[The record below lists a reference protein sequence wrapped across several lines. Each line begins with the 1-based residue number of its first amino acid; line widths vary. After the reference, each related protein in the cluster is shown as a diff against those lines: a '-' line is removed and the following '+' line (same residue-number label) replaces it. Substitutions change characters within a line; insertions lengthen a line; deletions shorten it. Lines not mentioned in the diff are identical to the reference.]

1 MSHESRFNLLEGA
14 LPPRRA
20 YIGDAGLDICL
31 QEDITV
37 YPGQTVRS
45 PAKITLEL
53 APYVAAHV
61 MTRSSTSDKRVT
73 IIPTVIDQS
82 YNGKEISIFVS
93 NFNTYPVSLKRG
105 DYLAQIVLMPYYTF
119 ANETGTQMNRTRNE
133 GERFGSSDRQT
144 SEEAREN
151 NKRVAEEI
159 KQLSEE
165 GIERNQEILD
175 TCKNLKSILT
185 PSKPD
190 DAEVFDRV
198 LEKNHQLLD
207 QLSASPDDSLDA
219 LDDYS
224 DDDVD
229 SMFKEDQPVD
239 KHTFDRLANK
249 LGRTLTESQDEYL
262 SSLPREEAK
271 EMDDLRVSELFVH
284 KLAKA
289 LASNK
294 TIVTVTPDDVI
305 YDFVQESF
313 SAFEN
318 SPVFTKVEDTDDGV
332 VFYINDKLGD
342 D

>member
-45 PAKITLEL
+45 PAKITLDL

-119 ANETGTQMNRTRNE
+119 ANETGTQMNRARNE
-133 GERFGSSDRQT
+133 GERFGSSDRQPV
-144 SEEAREN
+144 EEKQGVEELTTLAKEQVEQSQQTLESYEN
-151 NKRVAEEI
+151 SVD
-159 KQLSEE
+159 S
-165 GIERNQEILD
+165 
-175 TCKNLKSILT
+175 LT
-185 PSKPD
+185 PVQFD
-190 DAEVFDRV
+190 DG
-198 LEKNHQLLD
+198 
-207 QLSASPDDSLDA
+207 DDL
-219 LDDYS
+219 
-224 DDDVD
+224 D
-229 SMFKEDQPVD
+229 SMFKEDRPSEQKV
-239 KHTFDRLANK
+239 FDQFTHK
-249 LGRTLTESQDEYL
+249 LGLTLTEAQDEYI
-262 SSLPREEAK
+262 SSLPREQAK
-271 EMDDLRVSELFVH
+271 EMDDLCVSQLFVD
-284 KLAKA
+284 KLAEA
-289 LASNK
+289 VTTGTNV
-294 TIVTVTPDDVI
+294 VTVTPEDVI

-318 SPVFTKVEDTDDGV
+318 SPVFTKVEDTDFGV
-332 VFYINDKLGD
+332 VFHINDKLGD

>member
-31 QEDITV
+31 QEDIIV

-45 PAKITLEL
+45 PAKITLDL

-133 GERFGSSDRQT
+133 GERFGSSDRQPV
-144 SEEAREN
+144 EE
-151 NKRVAEEI
+151 K
-159 KQLSEE
+159 
-165 GIERNQEILD
+165 QEIEELTTLAKEQVKQSQQTLESYESLTD
-175 TCKNLKSILT
+175 SLT
-185 PSKPD
+185 P
-190 DAEVFDRV
+190 VQF
-198 LEKNHQLLD
+198 
-207 QLSASPDDSLDA
+207 
-219 LDDYS
+219 
-224 DDDVD
+224 DDDDDLD
-229 SMFKEDQPVD
+229 SMFKEERPSEQKAFDQFT
-239 KHTFDRLANK
+239 HK
-249 LGRTLTESQDEYL
+249 LGLTLTEAQDEYI
-262 SSLPREEAK
+262 SSLPREQAK
-271 EMDDLRVSELFVH
+271 EMDDLCVSQLFVD
-284 KLAKA
+284 KLAEA
-289 LASNK
+289 VTNG
-294 TIVTVTPDDVI
+294 TNVVTVTPDDVI

-318 SPVFTKVEDTDDGV
+318 SPVFTKVEDTDFGV
-332 VFYINDKLGD
+332 VFRINDKLGD

>member
-45 PAKITLEL
+45 PAKITLDL

-133 GERFGSSDRQT
+133 GERFGSSDRQPV
-144 SEEAREN
+144 EEKQE
-151 NKRVAEEI
+151 VEELTTLAKEQV
-159 KQLSEE
+159 KQSQQTLESYES
-165 GIERNQEILD
+165 LTD
-175 TCKNLKSILT
+175 SLT
-185 PSKPD
+185 P
-190 DAEVFDRV
+190 VQF
-198 LEKNHQLLD
+198 
-207 QLSASPDDSLDA
+207 
-219 LDDYS
+219 
-224 DDDVD
+224 DDDDDLD
-229 SMFKEDQPVD
+229 SMFKEERPSEQKVFDQFT
-239 KHTFDRLANK
+239 HK
-249 LGRTLTESQDEYL
+249 LGLTLTEAQDEYI
-262 SSLPREEAK
+262 SSLPREQAK
-271 EMDDLRVSELFVH
+271 EMDDLCVSQLFVD
-284 KLAKA
+284 KLAEA
-289 LASNK
+289 VTNG
-294 TIVTVTPDDVI
+294 TNVVTVTPDDVI

-318 SPVFTKVEDTDDGV
+318 SPVFTKVEDTDFGV
-332 VFYINDKLGD
+332 VFHINDKLGD

>member
-1 MSHESRFNLLEGA
+1 LSHESRFNLLEGA

-45 PAKITLEL
+45 PAKITLDL

-119 ANETGTQMNRTRNE
+119 VNETGTQMNRTRNE
-133 GERFGSSDRQT
+133 GERFGSSDRQPVEETQEKVELTTLAKEQVTT
-144 SEEAREN
+144 SRQTLESYEH
-151 NKRVAEEI
+151 
-159 KQLSEE
+159 
-165 GIERNQEILD
+165 
-175 TCKNLKSILT
+175 LT
-185 PSKPD
+185 
-190 DAEVFDRV
+190 
-198 LEKNHQLLD
+198 
-207 QLSASPDDSLDA
+207 DA
-219 LDDYS
+219 LSPELSDEDDI
-224 DDDVD
+224 D
-229 SMFKEDQPVD
+229 SMFKEDRPSEQKV
-239 KHTFDRLANK
+239 FDQFTNK
-249 LGRTLTESQDEYL
+249 LGLTLTEAQDEYI
-262 SSLPREEAK
+262 SSLPREQAK
-271 EMDDLRVSELFVH
+271 EMDDLCVSKLFVD
-284 KLAKA
+284 KLADA
-289 LASNK
+289 VASGTNV
-294 TIVTVTPDDVI
+294 VTVTPEDVI

-318 SPVFTKVEDTDDGV
+318 SPVFTKVEDTDFGV
-332 VFYINDKLGD
+332 VFHINDTLGD

>member
-45 PAKITLEL
+45 PAKITLDL

-93 NFNTYPVSLKRG
+93 NFNTYPVSLTRG
-105 DYLAQIVLMPYYTF
+105 DYLAQIVLMPYFTF
-119 ANETGTQMNRTRNE
+119 ANETGTQMKRARNE
-133 GERFGSSDRQT
+133 GERFGSSDRQPI
-144 SEEAREN
+144 EEKQEVEELTTFAKEQVEQSQQILESYEN
-151 NKRVAEEI
+151 SVD
-159 KQLSEE
+159 S
-165 GIERNQEILD
+165 
-175 TCKNLKSILT
+175 LT
-185 PSKPD
+185 P
-190 DAEVFDRV
+190 VQF
-198 LEKNHQLLD
+198 
-207 QLSASPDDSLDA
+207 
-219 LDDYS
+219 
-224 DDDVD
+224 DDDDDLD
-229 SMFKEDQPVD
+229 SMFKEERPSEQKVFDQF
-239 KHTFDRLANK
+239 TNK
-249 LGRTLTESQDEYL
+249 LGLTLTEAQDEYI
-262 SSLPREEAK
+262 SSLPREQAK
-271 EMDDLRVSELFVH
+271 EMDDLCVSQLFVD
-284 KLAKA
+284 KLAEA
-289 LASNK
+289 VTTGTNV
-294 TIVTVTPDDVI
+294 VTVTPDDVI

-318 SPVFTKVEDTDDGV
+318 SPVFTKVEDTDFGV
-332 VFYINDKLGD
+332 VFHINDKLGD

>member
-45 PAKITLEL
+45 PAKITLDL

-93 NFNTYPVSLKRG
+93 NFNTYPVSLTRG
-105 DYLAQIVLMPYYTF
+105 DYLAQIVLMPYFTF
-119 ANETGTQMNRTRNE
+119 ANETGTQMNRARNE
-133 GERFGSSDRQT
+133 GERFGSSDRQPI
-144 SEEAREN
+144 EEKQEVEELTTFAKEQVEQSQQILESYEN
-151 NKRVAEEI
+151 SVD
-159 KQLSEE
+159 S
-165 GIERNQEILD
+165 
-175 TCKNLKSILT
+175 LT
-185 PSKPD
+185 P
-190 DAEVFDRV
+190 VQF
-198 LEKNHQLLD
+198 
-207 QLSASPDDSLDA
+207 
-219 LDDYS
+219 
-224 DDDVD
+224 DDDDDLD
-229 SMFKEDQPVD
+229 SMFKEERPSEQKVFDQF
-239 KHTFDRLANK
+239 TNK
-249 LGRTLTESQDEYL
+249 LGLTLTEAQDEYI
-262 SSLPREEAK
+262 SSLPREQAK
-271 EMDDLRVSELFVH
+271 EMDDVCVSQLFVD
-284 KLAKA
+284 KLAEA
-289 LASNK
+289 VTTGTNV
-294 TIVTVTPDDVI
+294 VTVTPDDVI

-318 SPVFTKVEDTDDGV
+318 SPVFTKVEDTDFGV
-332 VFYINDKLGD
+332 VFHINDKLGD

>member
-45 PAKITLEL
+45 PAKITLDL

-93 NFNTYPVSLKRG
+93 NFNTYPVSLTRG
-105 DYLAQIVLMPYYTF
+105 DYLAQIVLMPYFTF
-119 ANETGTQMNRTRNE
+119 ANETGTQMNRARNE
-133 GERFGSSDRQT
+133 GERFGSSDRQPI
-144 SEEAREN
+144 EEKQEVEELTTFAKEQVEQSQQILESYEN
-151 NKRVAEEI
+151 SVD
-159 KQLSEE
+159 S
-165 GIERNQEILD
+165 
-175 TCKNLKSILT
+175 LT
-185 PSKPD
+185 P
-190 DAEVFDRV
+190 VQF
-198 LEKNHQLLD
+198 
-207 QLSASPDDSLDA
+207 
-219 LDDYS
+219 
-224 DDDVD
+224 DDDDDLD
-229 SMFKEDQPVD
+229 SMFKEERPSEQKVFDQF
-239 KHTFDRLANK
+239 TNK
-249 LGRTLTESQDEYL
+249 LGLTLTEAQDEYI
-262 SSLPREEAK
+262 SSLPREQAK
-271 EMDDLRVSELFVH
+271 EMDDLCVSQLFVD
-284 KLAKA
+284 KLAEA
-289 LASNK
+289 VTTGTNV
-294 TIVTVTPDDVI
+294 VTVTPDDVI

-318 SPVFTKVEDTDDGV
+318 SPVFTKVEDTDYGV
-332 VFYINDKLGD
+332 VFRINDKLGD

>member
-45 PAKITLEL
+45 PAKITLDL
-53 APYVAAHV
+53 APCVAAHV

-119 ANETGTQMNRTRNE
+119 ANETGTQMNRARNE
-133 GERFGSSDRQT
+133 GERFGSSDRQPV
-144 SEEAREN
+144 EEKQEVEELTTFVKEQVEQSQQTLESYEN
-151 NKRVAEEI
+151 SVD
-159 KQLSEE
+159 S
-165 GIERNQEILD
+165 
-175 TCKNLKSILT
+175 LT
-185 PSKPD
+185 PVQFD
-190 DAEVFDRV
+190 DG
-198 LEKNHQLLD
+198 
-207 QLSASPDDSLDA
+207 DDL
-219 LDDYS
+219 
-224 DDDVD
+224 D
-229 SMFKEDQPVD
+229 SMFKEDRPSEQKV
-239 KHTFDRLANK
+239 FDQFTHK
-249 LGRTLTESQDEYL
+249 LGLTLTEAQDEYI
-262 SSLPREEAK
+262 SSLPREQAK
-271 EMDDLRVSELFVH
+271 EMDDLCVSQLFVD
-284 KLAKA
+284 KLAEA
-289 LASNK
+289 VTTGTNV
-294 TIVTVTPDDVI
+294 VTVTPEDII

-318 SPVFTKVEDTDDGV
+318 SPVFTKVEDTDFGV
-332 VFYINDKLGD
+332 VFRINDKLGD

>member
-45 PAKITLEL
+45 PAKITLDL
-53 APYVAAHV
+53 APYIAAHV

-105 DYLAQIVLMPYYTF
+105 DYLAQIVLMPYFTF
-119 ANETGTQMNRTRNE
+119 ANETGTQMNRTRND
-133 GERFGSSDRQT
+133 GERFGSSDRQPIEEIPIVSSDT
-144 SEEAREN
+144 SEE
-151 NKRVAEEI
+151 NKEMLKIIDKIDAGFDYI
-159 KQLSEE
+159 D
-165 GIERNQEILD
+165 ERLQ
-175 TCKNLKSILT
+175 S
-185 PSKPD
+185 
-190 DAEVFDRV
+190 FD
-198 LEKNHQLLD
+198 E
-207 QLSASPDDSLDA
+207 
-219 LDDYS
+219 
-224 DDDVD
+224 DDVD
-229 SMFKEDQPVD
+229 SMFKEDQPSET
-239 KHTFDRLANK
+239 HMFNHFTNE
-249 LGRTLTESQDEYL
+249 LGRTLTESQDEYI

-271 EMDDLRVSELFVH
+271 EMSDFCVSKLFIG
-284 KLAKA
+284 KLVEAV
-289 LASNK
+289 ASGTNV
-294 TIVTVTPDDVI
+294 VTVTPDDVI

-318 SPVFTKVEDTDDGV
+318 SPVFTKVEDTDFGV
-332 VFYINDKLGD
+332 VFHINDRLGD

>member
-45 PAKITLEL
+45 PAKITLDL

-93 NFNTYPVSLKRG
+93 NFNTYPVSLTRG
-105 DYLAQIVLMPYYTF
+105 DYLAQIVLMPYFTF
-119 ANETGTQMNRTRNE
+119 ANETGTQMNRARNE
-133 GERFGSSDRQT
+133 GERFGSSDRQPI
-144 SEEAREN
+144 EEKQEVEELTTFAKEQVEQSQQILESYEN
-151 NKRVAEEI
+151 SVD
-159 KQLSEE
+159 S
-165 GIERNQEILD
+165 
-175 TCKNLKSILT
+175 LT
-185 PSKPD
+185 P
-190 DAEVFDRV
+190 V
-198 LEKNHQLLD
+198 Q
-207 QLSASPDDSLDA
+207 
-219 LDDYS
+219 LDD
-224 DDDVD
+224 DDDLD
-229 SMFKEDQPVD
+229 SMFKEERPSEQKVFDQF
-239 KHTFDRLANK
+239 TNK
-249 LGRTLTESQDEYL
+249 LGLTLTEAQDEYI
-262 SSLPREEAK
+262 SSLPREQAK
-271 EMDDLRVSELFVH
+271 EMDDLCVSQLFVD
-284 KLAKA
+284 KLAEA
-289 LASNK
+289 VTTGTNV
-294 TIVTVTPDDVI
+294 VTVTPDDVI

-318 SPVFTKVEDTDDGV
+318 SPVFTKVEDTDFGV
-332 VFYINDKLGD
+332 VFHINDKLGD

>member
-45 PAKITLEL
+45 PAKITLDL

-105 DYLAQIVLMPYYTF
+105 DYLAQIVLMPYFTF

-133 GERFGSSDRQT
+133 GERFGSSDRQPV
-144 SEEAREN
+144 EEKQEVEELTTFVKEQVGQSQQTLESYEN
-151 NKRVAEEI
+151 SVD
-159 KQLSEE
+159 S
-165 GIERNQEILD
+165 
-175 TCKNLKSILT
+175 LT
-185 PSKPD
+185 PVQFD
-190 DAEVFDRV
+190 DG
-198 LEKNHQLLD
+198 
-207 QLSASPDDSLDA
+207 DDL
-219 LDDYS
+219 
-224 DDDVD
+224 D
-229 SMFKEDQPVD
+229 SMFKEDRPSEQKV
-239 KHTFDRLANK
+239 FDQFTHK
-249 LGRTLTESQDEYL
+249 LGLTLTEAQDEYI
-262 SSLPREEAK
+262 SSLPREQAK
-271 EMDDLRVSELFVH
+271 EMDDLCVSQLFVD
-284 KLAKA
+284 KLAEA
-289 LASNK
+289 VTTGTNV
-294 TIVTVTPDDVI
+294 VTVTPEDVI

-318 SPVFTKVEDTDDGV
+318 SPVFTKVEDTDFGV
-332 VFYINDKLGD
+332 VFHINDKLGD

>member
-45 PAKITLEL
+45 PAKITLDL

-105 DYLAQIVLMPYYTF
+105 DYLAQIVLMPYFTF
-119 ANETGTQMNRTRNE
+119 ANETGTQMNRARNE
-133 GERFGSSDRQT
+133 GERFGSSDRQPI
-144 SEEAREN
+144 EEKQEVEELTTFAKEQVEQSQQILESYEN
-151 NKRVAEEI
+151 SVD
-159 KQLSEE
+159 S
-165 GIERNQEILD
+165 
-175 TCKNLKSILT
+175 LT
-185 PSKPD
+185 P
-190 DAEVFDRV
+190 VQF
-198 LEKNHQLLD
+198 
-207 QLSASPDDSLDA
+207 
-219 LDDYS
+219 
-224 DDDVD
+224 DDDDDLD
-229 SMFKEDQPVD
+229 SMFKEERPSEQKVFDQF
-239 KHTFDRLANK
+239 TNK
-249 LGRTLTESQDEYL
+249 LGLTLTEAQDEYI
-262 SSLPREEAK
+262 SSLPREQAK
-271 EMDDLRVSELFVH
+271 EMDDLCVSQLFVD
-284 KLAKA
+284 KLAE
-289 LASNK
+289 SVTTGTNV
-294 TIVTVTPDDVI
+294 VTVTPDDVI

-318 SPVFTKVEDTDDGV
+318 SPVFTKVEDTDFGV
-332 VFYINDKLGD
+332 VFHINDKLGD

>member
-45 PAKITLEL
+45 PAKITLDL

-93 NFNTYPVSLKRG
+93 NFNTYPVSLTRG
-105 DYLAQIVLMPYYTF
+105 DYLAQIVLMPYFTF

-133 GERFGSSDRQT
+133 GERFGSSDRQPAKEKQEV
-144 SEEAREN
+144 EELTTLAKGQVEQSQQTLESYEN
-151 NKRVAEEI
+151 LAD
-159 KQLSEE
+159 S
-165 GIERNQEILD
+165 
-175 TCKNLKSILT
+175 LT
-185 PSKPD
+185 P
-190 DAEVFDRV
+190 VQF
-198 LEKNHQLLD
+198 
-207 QLSASPDDSLDA
+207 
-219 LDDYS
+219 
-224 DDDVD
+224 DDDDDLD
-229 SMFKEDQPVD
+229 SMFKEDRPSEQKV
-239 KHTFDRLANK
+239 FDQFTHK
-249 LGRTLTESQDEYL
+249 LGLTLTEAQDEYI
-262 SSLPREEAK
+262 SSLPREQAK
-271 EMDDLRVSELFVH
+271 EMDDLCVSQLFVD
-284 KLAKA
+284 KLAEA
-289 LASNK
+289 VTNG
-294 TIVTVTPDDVI
+294 TNVVTVTPDDVI

-318 SPVFTKVEDTDDGV
+318 SPVFTKVEDTDFGA
-332 VFYINDKLGD
+332 VFHINDTLGD

>member
-1 MSHESRFNLLEGA
+1 LSHESRFNLLEGA

-45 PAKITLEL
+45 PAKITLDL

-119 ANETGTQMNRTRNE
+119 ANETGTQMNRARNE
-133 GERFGSSDRQT
+133 GERFGSSDRQPV
-144 SEEAREN
+144 EEKQEVEELTTFVKEQVEQSQQTLESYEN
-151 NKRVAEEI
+151 SVD
-159 KQLSEE
+159 S
-165 GIERNQEILD
+165 
-175 TCKNLKSILT
+175 LT
-185 PSKPD
+185 PVQFD
-190 DAEVFDRV
+190 DG
-198 LEKNHQLLD
+198 
-207 QLSASPDDSLDA
+207 DDL
-219 LDDYS
+219 
-224 DDDVD
+224 D
-229 SMFKEDQPVD
+229 SMFKEDRPSEQKV
-239 KHTFDRLANK
+239 FDQFTHK
-249 LGRTLTESQDEYL
+249 LGLTLTEAQDEYI
-262 SSLPREEAK
+262 SSLPREQAK
-271 EMDDLRVSELFVH
+271 EMDDLCVSQLFVD
-284 KLAKA
+284 KLAEA
-289 LASNK
+289 VTNG
-294 TIVTVTPDDVI
+294 TNVVTVTPDDVI

-318 SPVFTKVEDTDDGV
+318 SPVFTKVEDTDFGV
-332 VFYINDKLGD
+332 VFHINDKLGD

>member
-31 QEDITV
+31 QEDIIV
-37 YPGQTVRS
+37 YPGQTIRS
-45 PAKITLEL
+45 PAKITLDL
-53 APYVAAHV
+53 APYIAAHV

-105 DYLAQIVLMPYYTF
+105 DYLAQIVLMPYFTF

-133 GERFGSSDRQT
+133 GERFGSSDRHPVDEMPIVSSEI
-144 SEEAREN
+144 SEE
-151 NKRVAEEI
+151 NKETLKTIDKIDAGFEYI
-159 KQLSEE
+159 D
-165 GIERNQEILD
+165 ERFQ
-175 TCKNLKSILT
+175 S
-185 PSKPD
+185 
-190 DAEVFDRV
+190 F
-198 LEKNHQLLD
+198 
-207 QLSASPDDSLDA
+207 
-219 LDDYS
+219 

-229 SMFKEDQPVD
+229 SMFKENQPSETHVFNRF
-239 KHTFDRLANK
+239 TNE
-249 LGRTLTESQDEYL
+249 LGRTLTESQDEYI

-271 EMDDLRVSELFVH
+271 EMSDFCVSKIFID
-284 KLAKA
+284 KLVEAV
-289 LASNK
+289 ASGTNV
-294 TIVTVTPDDVI
+294 VTVTPDDVI

-318 SPVFTKVEDTDDGV
+318 SPVFTKVEDTDFGV

>member
-1 MSHESRFNLLEGA
+1 LSHESRFNLLEGA

-45 PAKITLEL
+45 PAKITLDL

-119 ANETGTQMNRTRNE
+119 ANETGTQMNRARNE
-133 GERFGSSDRQT
+133 GERFGSSDRQPV
-144 SEEAREN
+144 EEKQEVEELTTFVKEQVGQSQQTLESYEN
-151 NKRVAEEI
+151 SVD
-159 KQLSEE
+159 S
-165 GIERNQEILD
+165 
-175 TCKNLKSILT
+175 LT
-185 PSKPD
+185 PVQFD
-190 DAEVFDRV
+190 DG
-198 LEKNHQLLD
+198 
-207 QLSASPDDSLDA
+207 DDL
-219 LDDYS
+219 
-224 DDDVD
+224 D
-229 SMFKEDQPVD
+229 SMFKEERPSEQKVFDQF
-239 KHTFDRLANK
+239 TNK
-249 LGRTLTESQDEYL
+249 LGLTLTEAQDEYI
-262 SSLPREEAK
+262 SSLPREQAK
-271 EMDDLRVSELFVH
+271 EMDDLCVSQLFVD
-284 KLAKA
+284 KLAEA
-289 LASNK
+289 VTTGTNV
-294 TIVTVTPDDVI
+294 VTVTPEDII

-318 SPVFTKVEDTDDGV
+318 SPVFTKVEDTDFGV
-332 VFYINDKLGD
+332 VFHINDKLGD

>member
-45 PAKITLEL
+45 PAKITLDL

-119 ANETGTQMNRTRNE
+119 VNETGTQMNRARNE
-133 GERFGSSDRQT
+133 GERFGSSDRQPV
-144 SEEAREN
+144 EEKQEVEELTTFAKEQVEQSQQTLESYEN
-151 NKRVAEEI
+151 SVD
-159 KQLSEE
+159 S
-165 GIERNQEILD
+165 
-175 TCKNLKSILT
+175 LT
-185 PSKPD
+185 PVQFD
-190 DAEVFDRV
+190 DG
-198 LEKNHQLLD
+198 
-207 QLSASPDDSLDA
+207 DDL
-219 LDDYS
+219 
-224 DDDVD
+224 D
-229 SMFKEDQPVD
+229 SMFKEDRPSEQ
-239 KHTFDRLANK
+239 KAFDQFTHK
-249 LGRTLTESQDEYL
+249 LGLTLTEAQDEYI
-262 SSLPREEAK
+262 SSLPREQAK
-271 EMDDLRVSELFVH
+271 EMDDLCVSQLFVD
-284 KLAKA
+284 KLAEA
-289 LASNK
+289 VTTGTNV
-294 TIVTVTPDDVI
+294 VTVTPDDVI

-318 SPVFTKVEDTDDGV
+318 SPVFTKVEDTDFGV
-332 VFYINDKLGD
+332 VFRINDKLGD

>member
-45 PAKITLEL
+45 PAKITLDL

-93 NFNTYPVSLKRG
+93 NFNTYPVSLTRG
-105 DYLAQIVLMPYYTF
+105 DYLAQIVLMPYFTF
-119 ANETGTQMNRTRNE
+119 ANETGTQMNRARNE
-133 GERFGSSDRQT
+133 GERFGSSDRQPI
-144 SEEAREN
+144 EEKQEVEELTTFAKEQVEQSQQILESYEN
-151 NKRVAEEI
+151 SVD
-159 KQLSEE
+159 S
-165 GIERNQEILD
+165 
-175 TCKNLKSILT
+175 LT
-185 PSKPD
+185 P
-190 DAEVFDRV
+190 VQF
-198 LEKNHQLLD
+198 
-207 QLSASPDDSLDA
+207 
-219 LDDYS
+219 
-224 DDDVD
+224 DDDDDLD
-229 SMFKEDQPVD
+229 SMFKEERPSEQKVFDQF
-239 KHTFDRLANK
+239 TNK
-249 LGRTLTESQDEYL
+249 LSLTLTEAQDEYI
-262 SSLPREEAK
+262 SSLPREQAK
-271 EMDDLRVSELFVH
+271 EMDDLCVSQLFVD
-284 KLAKA
+284 KLAEA
-289 LASNK
+289 VTTGTNV
-294 TIVTVTPDDVI
+294 VTVTPDDVI

-318 SPVFTKVEDTDDGV
+318 SPVFTKVEDTDFGV
-332 VFYINDKLGD
+332 VFHINDKLGD

>member
-45 PAKITLEL
+45 PAKITLDL

-119 ANETGTQMNRTRNE
+119 ANETGTQMNRARNE
-133 GERFGSSDRQT
+133 GERFGSSDRQ
-144 SEEAREN
+144 S
-151 NKRVAEEI
+151 AEEVVENHQQVA
-159 KQLSEE
+159 KEQAEQSQQTLESYE
-165 GIERNQEILD
+165 NSSD
-175 TCKNLKSILT
+175 SLT
-185 PSKPD
+185 PVQFD
-190 DAEVFDRV
+190 DG
-198 LEKNHQLLD
+198 
-207 QLSASPDDSLDA
+207 DDL
-219 LDDYS
+219 
-224 DDDVD
+224 D
-229 SMFKEDQPVD
+229 SMFKEDRPSEQKV
-239 KHTFDRLANK
+239 FDQFTHK
-249 LGRTLTESQDEYL
+249 LGLTLTEAQDEYI
-262 SSLPREEAK
+262 SSLPREQAK
-271 EMDDLRVSELFVH
+271 EMDDLCVSKLFVD
-284 KLAKA
+284 KLADA
-289 LASNK
+289 VVCGTNV
-294 TIVTVTPDDVI
+294 VTVTPDDII

-318 SPVFTKVEDTDDGV
+318 APVFTKVEDTDYGV
-332 VFYINDKLGD
+332 VFHVNDKLGD

>member
-31 QEDITV
+31 QEDIIV

-45 PAKITLEL
+45 PAKITLDL

-105 DYLAQIVLMPYYTF
+105 DYLAQIVLMPYFTF

-133 GERFGSSDRQT
+133 GERFGSSDRQSVNEQPIVSSDT
-144 SEEAREN
+144 SKETKEMLKTIDKIDAGFEY
-151 NKRVAEEI
+151 I
-159 KQLSEE
+159 D
-165 GIERNQEILD
+165 ERLRSSDE
-175 TCKNLKSILT
+175 
-185 PSKPD
+185 D
-190 DAEVFDRV
+190 DI
-198 LEKNHQLLD
+198 
-207 QLSASPDDSLDA
+207 
-219 LDDYS
+219 
-224 DDDVD
+224 D
-229 SMFKEDQPVD
+229 SMFKEDRPSEQKV
-239 KHTFDRLANK
+239 FDQFTHK
-249 LGRTLTESQDEYL
+249 LGLTLTEAQDEYI
-262 SSLPREEAK
+262 SSLPREQAK
-271 EMDDLRVSELFVH
+271 EMDDLCVSQLFVD
-284 KLAKA
+284 KLAEA
-289 LASNK
+289 VTTGTNV
-294 TIVTVTPDDVI
+294 VTVTPDDVI

-318 SPVFTKVEDTDDGV
+318 SPVFTKVEDTDFGV
-332 VFYINDKLGD
+332 VFHINDTLGD

>member
-45 PAKITLEL
+45 PAKITLDL

-119 ANETGTQMNRTRNE
+119 ANETGTQMNRARNE
-133 GERFGSSDRQT
+133 GERFGSSDRQPI
-144 SEEAREN
+144 EEKQEVEELTTFVKEQVEQSQQTLESYEN
-151 NKRVAEEI
+151 SVD
-159 KQLSEE
+159 S
-165 GIERNQEILD
+165 
-175 TCKNLKSILT
+175 LT
-185 PSKPD
+185 P
-190 DAEVFDRV
+190 VQF
-198 LEKNHQLLD
+198 
-207 QLSASPDDSLDA
+207 
-219 LDDYS
+219 
-224 DDDVD
+224 DDDDDLD
-229 SMFKEDQPVD
+229 SMFKEERPSEQKVFDQF
-239 KHTFDRLANK
+239 TNK
-249 LGRTLTESQDEYL
+249 LGLTLTEAQDEYI
-262 SSLPREEAK
+262 SSLPREQAK
-271 EMDDLRVSELFVH
+271 EMDDLCVSQLFVD
-284 KLAKA
+284 KLAEA
-289 LASNK
+289 VTTGTNV
-294 TIVTVTPDDVI
+294 VTVTPDDVI

-318 SPVFTKVEDTDDGV
+318 LPVFTKVEDTDFGV
-332 VFYINDKLGD
+332 VFHINDKLGD

>member
-45 PAKITLEL
+45 PAKITLDL

-93 NFNTYPVSLKRG
+93 NFNTYPVSLTRG

-133 GERFGSSDRQT
+133 GERFGSSDRQPV
-144 SEEAREN
+144 EEKQE
-151 NKRVAEEI
+151 VEELTTLAKEQV
-159 KQLSEE
+159 KQSQQTLESYES
-165 GIERNQEILD
+165 LTD
-175 TCKNLKSILT
+175 SLT
-185 PSKPD
+185 P
-190 DAEVFDRV
+190 VQF
-198 LEKNHQLLD
+198 
-207 QLSASPDDSLDA
+207 
-219 LDDYS
+219 
-224 DDDVD
+224 DDDDDLD
-229 SMFKEDQPVD
+229 SMFKEERPSEQKVFDQFT
-239 KHTFDRLANK
+239 HK
-249 LGRTLTESQDEYL
+249 LGLTLTEAQDEYI
-262 SSLPREEAK
+262 SSLPREQAK
-271 EMDDLRVSELFVH
+271 EMDDLCVSQLFVD
-284 KLAKA
+284 KLAEA
-289 LASNK
+289 VTNG
-294 TIVTVTPDDVI
+294 TNVVTVTPDDVI

-318 SPVFTKVEDTDDGV
+318 SPVFTKVEDTDFGV
-332 VFYINDKLGD
+332 VFHINDKLGD

>member
-31 QEDITV
+31 QEDIIV

-45 PAKITLEL
+45 PAKITLDL

-119 ANETGTQMNRTRNE
+119 ANETGTQMNRARNE
-133 GERFGSSDRQT
+133 GERFGSSDRQPI
-144 SEEAREN
+144 EEKQEVEELTTFVKEQVEQSQQTLESYEN
-151 NKRVAEEI
+151 SVD
-159 KQLSEE
+159 S
-165 GIERNQEILD
+165 
-175 TCKNLKSILT
+175 LT
-185 PSKPD
+185 P
-190 DAEVFDRV
+190 VQF
-198 LEKNHQLLD
+198 
-207 QLSASPDDSLDA
+207 
-219 LDDYS
+219 
-224 DDDVD
+224 DDDDDLD
-229 SMFKEDQPVD
+229 SMFKEERPSEQKVFDQF
-239 KHTFDRLANK
+239 TNK
-249 LGRTLTESQDEYL
+249 LGLTLTEAQDEYI
-262 SSLPREEAK
+262 SSLPREQAK
-271 EMDDLRVSELFVH
+271 EMDDLCVSQLFVN
-284 KLAKA
+284 KLAEA
-289 LASNK
+289 VTTGTNV
-294 TIVTVTPDDVI
+294 VTVTPDDVI

-318 SPVFTKVEDTDDGV
+318 SPVFTKVEDTDFGV
-332 VFYINDKLGD
+332 VFHINDKLGD

>member
-45 PAKITLEL
+45 PAKITLDL

-93 NFNTYPVSLKRG
+93 NFNTYPVSLTRG
-105 DYLAQIVLMPYYTF
+105 DYLAQIVLMPYFTF
-119 ANETGTQMNRTRNE
+119 ANETGTQMNRARNE
-133 GERFGSSDRQT
+133 GERFGSSDRQPI
-144 SEEAREN
+144 EEKQEVEELTTFAKEQVEQSQQILESYEN
-151 NKRVAEEI
+151 SVD
-159 KQLSEE
+159 S
-165 GIERNQEILD
+165 
-175 TCKNLKSILT
+175 LT
-185 PSKPD
+185 P
-190 DAEVFDRV
+190 VQF
-198 LEKNHQLLD
+198 
-207 QLSASPDDSLDA
+207 
-219 LDDYS
+219 
-224 DDDVD
+224 DDDDDLD
-229 SMFKEDQPVD
+229 SMFKEERPSEQKVFDQF
-239 KHTFDRLANK
+239 TNK
-249 LGRTLTESQDEYL
+249 LGLTLTEAQDEYI
-262 SSLPREEAK
+262 SSLPREQAK
-271 EMDDLRVSELFVH
+271 EMDDLCVSQLFVD
-284 KLAKA
+284 KLAEA
-289 LASNK
+289 VTTGTNV
-294 TIVTVTPDDVI
+294 VTVTPEDVI

-318 SPVFTKVEDTDDGV
+318 SPVFTKVEDTDFGV
-332 VFYINDKLGD
+332 VFHINDKLGD

>member
-45 PAKITLEL
+45 PAKITLDL

-119 ANETGTQMNRTRNE
+119 ANETGTQMNRARNE
-133 GERFGSSDRQT
+133 GERFGSSDRQPV
-144 SEEAREN
+144 EEKQEVEELTTFVKEQVEQSQQTLESYEN
-151 NKRVAEEI
+151 SVD
-159 KQLSEE
+159 S
-165 GIERNQEILD
+165 
-175 TCKNLKSILT
+175 LT
-185 PSKPD
+185 PVQFD
-190 DAEVFDRV
+190 DG
-198 LEKNHQLLD
+198 
-207 QLSASPDDSLDA
+207 DDL
-219 LDDYS
+219 
-224 DDDVD
+224 D
-229 SMFKEDQPVD
+229 SMFKEDRQSEQKV
-239 KHTFDRLANK
+239 FDQFTHK
-249 LGRTLTESQDEYL
+249 LGLTLTEAQDEYI
-262 SSLPREEAK
+262 SSLPREQAK
-271 EMDDLRVSELFVH
+271 EMDDLCVSQLFVD
-284 KLAKA
+284 KLAEA
-289 LASNK
+289 VTNG
-294 TIVTVTPDDVI
+294 TNVVTVTPDDVI

-318 SPVFTKVEDTDDGV
+318 SPVFTKVEDTDFGV
-332 VFYINDKLGD
+332 VFRINDKLGD

>member
-45 PAKITLEL
+45 PAKITLDL

-93 NFNTYPVSLKRG
+93 NFNTYPVSLTRG
-105 DYLAQIVLMPYYTF
+105 DYLAQIVLMPYFTF
-119 ANETGTQMNRTRNE
+119 ANETGTQMNRARNE
-133 GERFGSSDRQT
+133 GERFGSSDRQPI
-144 SEEAREN
+144 EEKQEVEELTTFAKEQVEQSQQTLESYEN
-151 NKRVAEEI
+151 SVD
-159 KQLSEE
+159 S
-165 GIERNQEILD
+165 
-175 TCKNLKSILT
+175 LT
-185 PSKPD
+185 PVQFD
-190 DAEVFDRV
+190 DG
-198 LEKNHQLLD
+198 
-207 QLSASPDDSLDA
+207 DDL
-219 LDDYS
+219 
-224 DDDVD
+224 D
-229 SMFKEDQPVD
+229 SMFKEDRPSEQKV
-239 KHTFDRLANK
+239 FDQFTHK
-249 LGRTLTESQDEYL
+249 LGLTLTEAQDEYI
-262 SSLPREEAK
+262 SSLPREQAK
-271 EMDDLRVSELFVH
+271 EMDDLCVSQLFVD
-284 KLAKA
+284 KLAEA
-289 LASNK
+289 VTNG
-294 TIVTVTPDDVI
+294 TNVVTVTPDDVI

-318 SPVFTKVEDTDDGV
+318 SPVFTKVEDTDFGV
-332 VFYINDKLGD
+332 VFHINDKLGD

>member
-31 QEDITV
+31 QEDIIV

-45 PAKITLEL
+45 PAKITLDL

-105 DYLAQIVLMPYYTF
+105 DYLAQIVLMPYFTF

-133 GERFGSSDRQT
+133 GERFGSSDRQPV
-144 SEEAREN
+144 EEKQE
-151 NKRVAEEI
+151 AEELTTLA
-159 KQLSEE
+159 KEQVEQSQQTLESYES
-165 GIERNQEILD
+165 LTD
-175 TCKNLKSILT
+175 SLT
-185 PSKPD
+185 P
-190 DAEVFDRV
+190 VQF
-198 LEKNHQLLD
+198 
-207 QLSASPDDSLDA
+207 
-219 LDDYS
+219 
-224 DDDVD
+224 DDDDDLD
-229 SMFKEDQPVD
+229 SMFKEERPSEQKVFDQF
-239 KHTFDRLANK
+239 TNK
-249 LGRTLTESQDEYL
+249 LGLTLTEAQDEYI
-262 SSLPREEAK
+262 SSLPREQAK
-271 EMDDLRVSELFVH
+271 EMDDLCVSQLFVD
-284 KLAKA
+284 KLAEA
-289 LASNK
+289 VTNG
-294 TIVTVTPDDVI
+294 TNVVTVTPDDVI

-318 SPVFTKVEDTDDGV
+318 SPVFTKVEDTDYGV
-332 VFYINDKLGD
+332 VFRINDKLGD

>member
-45 PAKITLEL
+45 PAKITLDL

-93 NFNTYPVSLKRG
+93 NFNTYPVSLTRG
-105 DYLAQIVLMPYYTF
+105 DYLAQIVLMPYFTF
-119 ANETGTQMNRTRNE
+119 ANETGTQMNRARNE
-133 GERFGSSDRQT
+133 GERFGSSDRQPI
-144 SEEAREN
+144 EEKQEVEELTTFAKEQVEQSQQILESYEN
-151 NKRVAEEI
+151 SVD
-159 KQLSEE
+159 S
-165 GIERNQEILD
+165 
-175 TCKNLKSILT
+175 LT
-185 PSKPD
+185 P
-190 DAEVFDRV
+190 VQF
-198 LEKNHQLLD
+198 
-207 QLSASPDDSLDA
+207 
-219 LDDYS
+219 
-224 DDDVD
+224 DDDDDLD
-229 SMFKEDQPVD
+229 SMFKEERPSEQKVFDQF
-239 KHTFDRLANK
+239 TNK
-249 LGRTLTESQDEYL
+249 LGLTLTEAQDEYI
-262 SSLPREEAK
+262 SSLPREQAK
-271 EMDDLRVSELFVH
+271 EMDDLCVSQLFVD
-284 KLAKA
+284 KLAEA
-289 LASNK
+289 VTTGTNV
-294 TIVTVTPDDVI
+294 VTVTPDDVI

-318 SPVFTKVEDTDDGV
+318 SPVFTKVEDTDFGV
-332 VFYINDKLGD
+332 VFHINDRLGD

>member
-31 QEDITV
+31 QEDIIV

-45 PAKITLEL
+45 PAKITLDL

-105 DYLAQIVLMPYYTF
+105 DYLAQIVLMPYFTF
-119 ANETGTQMNRTRNE
+119 ANETGTQMNRARNE
-133 GERFGSSDRQT
+133 GERFGSSDRQPV
-144 SEEAREN
+144 EEKQEVEELTTFVKEQVGQSQQTLESYEN
-151 NKRVAEEI
+151 SVD
-159 KQLSEE
+159 S
-165 GIERNQEILD
+165 
-175 TCKNLKSILT
+175 LT
-185 PSKPD
+185 PVQFD
-190 DAEVFDRV
+190 DG
-198 LEKNHQLLD
+198 
-207 QLSASPDDSLDA
+207 DDL
-219 LDDYS
+219 
-224 DDDVD
+224 D
-229 SMFKEDQPVD
+229 SMFKEERPSEQKVFDQF
-239 KHTFDRLANK
+239 TNK
-249 LGRTLTESQDEYL
+249 LGLTLTEAQDEYI
-262 SSLPREEAK
+262 SSLPREQAK
-271 EMDDLRVSELFVH
+271 EMDDLCVSQLFVD
-284 KLAKA
+284 KLAEA
-289 LASNK
+289 VTTGTNV
-294 TIVTVTPDDVI
+294 VTVTPDDVI

-318 SPVFTKVEDTDDGV
+318 SPVFTKVEDTDFGV
-332 VFYINDKLGD
+332 VFHINDKLGD

>member
-45 PAKITLEL
+45 PAKITLDL

-93 NFNTYPVSLKRG
+93 NFNTYPVSLTRG
-105 DYLAQIVLMPYYTF
+105 DYLAQIVLMPYFTF
-119 ANETGTQMNRTRNE
+119 ANEAGTQMNRARNE
-133 GERFGSSDRQT
+133 GERFGSSDRQPI
-144 SEEAREN
+144 EEKQEVEELTTFAKEQVEQSQQILESYEN
-151 NKRVAEEI
+151 SVD
-159 KQLSEE
+159 S
-165 GIERNQEILD
+165 
-175 TCKNLKSILT
+175 LT
-185 PSKPD
+185 P
-190 DAEVFDRV
+190 VQF
-198 LEKNHQLLD
+198 
-207 QLSASPDDSLDA
+207 
-219 LDDYS
+219 
-224 DDDVD
+224 DDDDDLD
-229 SMFKEDQPVD
+229 SMFKEERPSEQKVFDQF
-239 KHTFDRLANK
+239 TNK
-249 LGRTLTESQDEYL
+249 LGLTLTEAQDEYI
-262 SSLPREEAK
+262 SSLPREQAK
-271 EMDDLRVSELFVH
+271 EMDDLCVSQLFVD
-284 KLAKA
+284 KLAEA
-289 LASNK
+289 VTTGTNV
-294 TIVTVTPDDVI
+294 VTVTPDDVI

-318 SPVFTKVEDTDDGV
+318 SPVFTKVEDTDFGV
-332 VFYINDKLGD
+332 VFHINDKLGD

>member
-31 QEDITV
+31 QEDIIV

-45 PAKITLEL
+45 PAKITLDL

-133 GERFGSSDRQT
+133 GERFGSSDRQPV
-144 SEEAREN
+144 EEKQE
-151 NKRVAEEI
+151 VEELTTLAKEQV
-159 KQLSEE
+159 KQSQQTLESYES
-165 GIERNQEILD
+165 LTD
-175 TCKNLKSILT
+175 SLT
-185 PSKPD
+185 P
-190 DAEVFDRV
+190 VQF
-198 LEKNHQLLD
+198 
-207 QLSASPDDSLDA
+207 
-219 LDDYS
+219 
-224 DDDVD
+224 DDDDDLD
-229 SMFKEDQPVD
+229 SMFKEERPSEQKVFDQF
-239 KHTFDRLANK
+239 TNK
-249 LGRTLTESQDEYL
+249 LGLTLTEAQDEYI
-262 SSLPREEAK
+262 SSLSREQAK
-271 EMDDLRVSELFVH
+271 EMDDLCVSQLFVD
-284 KLAKA
+284 KLAEA
-289 LASNK
+289 VTNG
-294 TIVTVTPDDVI
+294 TNVVTVTPDDVI

-318 SPVFTKVEDTDDGV
+318 SPVFTKVEDTDFGV
-332 VFYINDKLGD
+332 VFRINDKLGD

>member
-45 PAKITLEL
+45 PAKITLDL

-119 ANETGTQMNRTRNE
+119 ANETGTQMNRARNE
-133 GERFGSSDRQT
+133 GERFGSSDRQPV
-144 SEEAREN
+144 EEKQEVEELTTFAKEQVEQSQQTLESYEN
-151 NKRVAEEI
+151 SVD
-159 KQLSEE
+159 S
-165 GIERNQEILD
+165 
-175 TCKNLKSILT
+175 LT
-185 PSKPD
+185 PVQFD
-190 DAEVFDRV
+190 DG
-198 LEKNHQLLD
+198 
-207 QLSASPDDSLDA
+207 DDL
-219 LDDYS
+219 
-224 DDDVD
+224 D
-229 SMFKEDQPVD
+229 SMFKEDRPSEQKV
-239 KHTFDRLANK
+239 FDQFTHK
-249 LGRTLTESQDEYL
+249 LGLTLTEAQDEYI
-262 SSLPREEAK
+262 SSLPREQAK
-271 EMDDLRVSELFVH
+271 EMDDLCVSKLFVD
-284 KLAKA
+284 KLADA
-289 LASNK
+289 VASGTNV
-294 TIVTVTPDDVI
+294 VTVTPDDVI

-318 SPVFTKVEDTDDGV
+318 SPVFTKVEDTDFGV
-332 VFYINDKLGD
+332 VFHINDALGD

>member
-45 PAKITLEL
+45 PAKITLDL

-119 ANETGTQMNRTRNE
+119 VNETGTQMNRTRNE
-133 GERFGSSDRQT
+133 GERFGSSDRQPV
-144 SEEAREN
+144 EEKQEVEELTTLAKEQVVQSQQALESYEN
-151 NKRVAEEI
+151 
-159 KQLSEE
+159 LTDS
-165 GIERNQEILD
+165 
-175 TCKNLKSILT
+175 LT
-185 PSKPD
+185 PVQFD
-190 DAEVFDRV
+190 DG
-198 LEKNHQLLD
+198 
-207 QLSASPDDSLDA
+207 DDL
-219 LDDYS
+219 
-224 DDDVD
+224 D
-229 SMFKEDQPVD
+229 SMFKEERPAEQKVFDQFT
-239 KHTFDRLANK
+239 HK
-249 LGRTLTESQDEYL
+249 LGLTLTEAQDEYI
-262 SSLPREEAK
+262 SSLPREQAK
-271 EMDDLRVSELFVH
+271 EMSDLCVSKLFVD
-284 KLAKA
+284 KLADA
-289 LASNK
+289 VVSGTNV
-294 TIVTVTPDDVI
+294 VTVTPDDVI

-318 SPVFTKVEDTDDGV
+318 SPIFTKVEDTDYGV
-332 VFYINDKLGD
+332 VFHVNDKLGD

>member
-45 PAKITLEL
+45 PAKITLDL

-93 NFNTYPVSLKRG
+93 NFNTYPVSLTRG

-133 GERFGSSDRQT
+133 GERFGSSDRQPV
-144 SEEAREN
+144 EEKQE
-151 NKRVAEEI
+151 VEELTTLAKEQV
-159 KQLSEE
+159 KQSQQTLESYES
-165 GIERNQEILD
+165 LTD
-175 TCKNLKSILT
+175 SLT
-185 PSKPD
+185 P
-190 DAEVFDRV
+190 VQF
-198 LEKNHQLLD
+198 
-207 QLSASPDDSLDA
+207 
-219 LDDYS
+219 
-224 DDDVD
+224 DDDDDLD
-229 SMFKEDQPVD
+229 SMFKEERPSEQKVFDQFT
-239 KHTFDRLANK
+239 HK
-249 LGRTLTESQDEYL
+249 LGLTLTEAQDEYI
-262 SSLPREEAK
+262 SSLPREQAK
-271 EMDDLRVSELFVH
+271 EMDDLCVSQLFVD
-284 KLAKA
+284 KLAEA
-289 LASNK
+289 VTNG
-294 TIVTVTPDDVI
+294 TNVVTVTPDDVI

-318 SPVFTKVEDTDDGV
+318 SPVFTKVADTDFGV
-332 VFYINDKLGD
+332 VFHINDKLGD

>member
-31 QEDITV
+31 QEDIIV

-45 PAKITLEL
+45 PAKITLDL
-53 APYVAAHV
+53 APYIAAHV

-105 DYLAQIVLMPYYTF
+105 DYLAQIVLMPYFTF

-133 GERFGSSDRQT
+133 GERFGSSDRQPVDET
-144 SEEAREN
+144 PIVSSEISEE
-151 NKRVAEEI
+151 NKETLKTIDKIDAGFEYI
-159 KQLSEE
+159 D
-165 GIERNQEILD
+165 ERLQ
-175 TCKNLKSILT
+175 S
-185 PSKPD
+185 
-190 DAEVFDRV
+190 F
-198 LEKNHQLLD
+198 
-207 QLSASPDDSLDA
+207 
-219 LDDYS
+219 
-224 DDDVD
+224 DDDVG
-229 SMFKEDQPVD
+229 SMFKEDQPSET
-239 KHTFDRLANK
+239 HMFNHFTNE
-249 LGRTLTESQDEYL
+249 LGRTLTESQDEYI
-262 SSLPREEAK
+262 SSLSREEAK
-271 EMDDLRVSELFVH
+271 EMSDFCVSKIFIE
-284 KLAKA
+284 KLVEAV
-289 LASNK
+289 ASGTNV
-294 TIVTVTPDDVI
+294 VTVTPDDVI

-313 SAFEN
+313 SALEN
-318 SPVFTKVEDTDDGV
+318 SPVFTNVEDTDFGV

>member
-45 PAKITLEL
+45 PAKITLDL

-119 ANETGTQMNRTRNE
+119 ANETGTQMNRARNE
-133 GERFGSSDRQT
+133 GERFGSSDRQPV
-144 SEEAREN
+144 EEKQEVEELTTFVKEQVEQSQQTLESYEN
-151 NKRVAEEI
+151 SVD
-159 KQLSEE
+159 S
-165 GIERNQEILD
+165 
-175 TCKNLKSILT
+175 LT
-185 PSKPD
+185 PVQFD
-190 DAEVFDRV
+190 DG
-198 LEKNHQLLD
+198 
-207 QLSASPDDSLDA
+207 DDL
-219 LDDYS
+219 
-224 DDDVD
+224 D
-229 SMFKEDQPVD
+229 SMFKEDRPSEQKV
-239 KHTFDRLANK
+239 FDQFTHK
-249 LGRTLTESQDEYL
+249 LGLTLTEAQDEYI
-262 SSLPREEAK
+262 SSLPREQAK
-271 EMDDLRVSELFVH
+271 EMDDLCVSQLFVD
-284 KLAKA
+284 KLAEA
-289 LASNK
+289 VTNG
-294 TIVTVTPDDVI
+294 TNVVTVTPDDVV

-318 SPVFTKVEDTDDGV
+318 SPVFTKVEDTDFGV
-332 VFYINDKLGD
+332 VFHINDKLGD

>member
-45 PAKITLEL
+45 PAKITLDL

-119 ANETGTQMNRTRNE
+119 VNETGTQMNRTRNE
-133 GERFGSSDRQT
+133 GERFGSSDRQPV
-144 SEEAREN
+144 EEKQEVEELTTFVKEQVEQSQQTLESYEN
-151 NKRVAEEI
+151 SVD
-159 KQLSEE
+159 S
-165 GIERNQEILD
+165 
-175 TCKNLKSILT
+175 LT
-185 PSKPD
+185 PVQFD
-190 DAEVFDRV
+190 DG
-198 LEKNHQLLD
+198 
-207 QLSASPDDSLDA
+207 DDL
-219 LDDYS
+219 
-224 DDDVD
+224 D
-229 SMFKEDQPVD
+229 SMFKEDRPSEQKV
-239 KHTFDRLANK
+239 FDQFTHK
-249 LGRTLTESQDEYL
+249 LGLTLTEAQDEYI
-262 SSLPREEAK
+262 SSLPREQAK
-271 EMDDLRVSELFVH
+271 EMDDLCVSKLFVD
-284 KLAKA
+284 KLADA
-289 LASNK
+289 VASGTNV
-294 TIVTVTPDDVI
+294 VTVTPDDVI

-318 SPVFTKVEDTDDGV
+318 SPVFTKVEDTDFGV
-332 VFYINDKLGD
+332 VFHINDTLGD

>member
-45 PAKITLEL
+45 PAKITLDL

-93 NFNTYPVSLKRG
+93 NFNTYPVSLTRG
-105 DYLAQIVLMPYYTF
+105 DYLAQIVLMPYFTF
-119 ANETGTQMNRTRNE
+119 ANETGTQMNRARNE
-133 GERFGSSDRQT
+133 GERFGSSDRQPI
-144 SEEAREN
+144 EEKQEVEELTTFAKEQVEQSQQILESYEN
-151 NKRVAEEI
+151 SVG
-159 KQLSEE
+159 S
-165 GIERNQEILD
+165 
-175 TCKNLKSILT
+175 LT
-185 PSKPD
+185 P
-190 DAEVFDRV
+190 VQF
-198 LEKNHQLLD
+198 
-207 QLSASPDDSLDA
+207 
-219 LDDYS
+219 
-224 DDDVD
+224 DDDDDLD
-229 SMFKEDQPVD
+229 SMFKEERPSEQKVFDQF
-239 KHTFDRLANK
+239 TNK
-249 LGRTLTESQDEYL
+249 LGLTLTEAQDEYI
-262 SSLPREEAK
+262 SSLPREQAK
-271 EMDDLRVSELFVH
+271 EMDDLCVSQLFVD
-284 KLAKA
+284 KLAEA
-289 LASNK
+289 VTTGTNV
-294 TIVTVTPDDVI
+294 VTVTPDDVI

-318 SPVFTKVEDTDDGV
+318 SPVFTKVEDTDFGV
-332 VFYINDKLGD
+332 VFRINDKLGD

>member
-31 QEDITV
+31 QEDIIV

-45 PAKITLEL
+45 PAKITLDL

-133 GERFGSSDRQT
+133 GERFGSSDRQPV
-144 SEEAREN
+144 EEKQE
-151 NKRVAEEI
+151 VEELTTLAKEQV
-159 KQLSEE
+159 KQSQQTLESYES
-165 GIERNQEILD
+165 LTD
-175 TCKNLKSILT
+175 SLT
-185 PSKPD
+185 P
-190 DAEVFDRV
+190 VQF
-198 LEKNHQLLD
+198 
-207 QLSASPDDSLDA
+207 
-219 LDDYS
+219 
-224 DDDVD
+224 DDDDDLD
-229 SMFKEDQPVD
+229 SMFKEERPSEQKVFDQFT
-239 KHTFDRLANK
+239 HK
-249 LGRTLTESQDEYL
+249 LGLTLTEAQDEYI
-262 SSLPREEAK
+262 SSLPREQAK
-271 EMDDLRVSELFVH
+271 EMDDLCVSQLFVD
-284 KLAKA
+284 KLAEA
-289 LASNK
+289 VTTGTNV
-294 TIVTVTPDDVI
+294 VTVTPDDVI

-318 SPVFTKVEDTDDGV
+318 SPVFTKVEDTDFGV
-332 VFYINDKLGD
+332 VFHINDKLGD